1 MSKRR
6 FDRLRLLSDQFIL
19 ALEENEKFLNEVVD
33 ACCSDT
39 EEDATET
46 AIQFDESISSDLN
59 SVDETRNL
67 SEDFSSGELTR

>member
-1 MSKRR
+1 MVSKRR

-19 ALEENEKFLNEVVD
+19 AMEENEKFVNEVVD

-46 AIQFDESISSDLN
+46 ANQFDESISSDLN
-59 SVDETRNL
+59 SVDE
-67 SEDFSSGELTR
+67 SSDLISAV